1 MMRKFLLA
9 GIIITGWLFLSSN
22 ALQAQTVSGTV
33 LADDDGTPM
42 VGVTVS
48 NETTKQKVSTNP
60 SGYFAINAEKGQ
72 VLMFTFVG
80 YTAKTVTVAGDGKM
94 ISVRL
99 VQGASDMDNVIVT
112 GYGQAR
118 DKRGLAYQA
127 PIVGGEDLADT
138 RRDNFLNALAGRVPG
153 LQVTSTSGLPGASA
167 QIMLRSGTSIGG
179 NNSPL
184 FVVDGM
190 PVNDGG
196 LNQEDLAQSSS
207 TAFANR
213 NSDYSNR
220 IADINP
226 NDIENVV
233 ILKGPEATAQYG
245 SDGASGAIVITTKKG
260 AAGRTSISYN
270 NSFSVSNV
278 YRYPQLQEVYT
289 RGSDGVYDPNSY
301 NTSYGYRF
309 FGPKYPEGTVFYDNM
324 RNFFQTAFSQ
334 KHNISMTAGT
344 NLLNYRLSAG
354 YSNSGGV
361 VPNTSLKNFTFN
373 IAASAQLRQNIT
385 LQTDFYYT
393 NSNNDKAPKGAG
405 SYYLNL
411 MTYPR
416 NVDASQYMN
425 PDGTRKTIRNVA
437 PSAELNNPFWDVYKN
452 RSNDQTNNT
461 RGNIN
466 LKVGII
472 KGLTATGIV
481 GLNTFT
487 TNGYLVY
494 HPYSREYYSVGGFI
508 STYNRVFLGISGTGR
523 LNYRFNIK
531 NKVSNDVYLG
541 AYFEN
546 NVTKTNSQRGEGFYE
561 PDFISINNTDPT
573 KRLATLQQ
581 SETRKVRQYAGYT
594 LGYDNI
600 LYVTLTGTREGVST
614 FMSKFKNK
622 QPFFNYGSIS
632 GSFILSDLAPIKE
645 STKGWLSFAKLR
657 ASYATT
663 GKGPYSPYIIDNS
676 FNSVVSTGGGYALG
690 VTGNNYDL
698 HPEISKNLELG
709 GEIKFFKNRL
719 GIDIAWFNN
728 DVKDNIYSTRVSYAS
743 GFILRYVNGGTLN
756 AKGWDIQLTGQPV
769 KSKNF
774 DWDVIVNFDKSR
786 SIVKKLPGDLP
797 FYYDSDTWV
806 MGNVRS
812 QVGAG
817 QSLAT
822 LSGTN
827 YEKNNK
833 GQLLI
838 SPTTGLPTQAIADF
852 SVIGDRQP
860 DFKMGIINNFGY
872 KNVGLSFNLDVRKGG
887 DVFNANELM
896 MTIMGVSKRT
906 LDREQPRVI
915 QGILKDGLEN
925 TDNPTVNTIAI
936 NPYFRS
942 SYYNG
947 IFAEADYIEN
957 VNWLRMRDITLSYKF
972 GSKVLIRQ
980 KIVRSASIY
989 ATATDV
995 FLITNYSGIDPN
1007 VNALNSSNARGYG
1020 GAGIDFGAIP
1030 NPRTYNF
1037 GLKLGF

>member
-1 MMRKFLLA
+1 MRRF
-9 GIIITGWLFLSSN
+9 LFLKTLLICFLFLASGETF
-22 ALQAQTVSGTV
+22 AQTVSGTV

-48 NETTKQKVSTNP
+48 NENTKQKVTTNA
-60 SGYFAINAEKGQ
+60 SGYFAINAEKGE
-72 VLMFTFVG
+72 VLLFSFVG
-80 YTAKTVTVAGDGKM
+80 YTSKTLTVAGDGRM
-94 ISVRL
+94 VSVRL

-118 DKRGLAYQA
+118 DKRSLAYQA
-127 PIVGGEDLADT
+127 PVVSGEDLADT

-153 LQVTSTSGLPGASA
+153 LQVTSTSGLPGSSA

-184 FVVDGM
+184 FIVDGM
-190 PVNDGG
+190 PVSDGG

-226 NDIENVV
+226 NDIESVV

-260 AAGRTSISYN
+260 AAGRTSITYN

-301 NTSYGYRF
+301 NATYGYRF
-309 FGPKYPEGTVFYDNM
+309 FGPRYPEGTVFYDNM
-324 RNFFQTAFSQ
+324 RNFFQTGFSQ
-334 KHNISMTAGT
+334 KHNVSMTAGT
-344 NLLNYRLSAG
+344 SLLNYRLSAG
-354 YSNSGGV
+354 YSNTGGV
-361 VPNTSLKNFTFN
+361 VPNTSLKNFNFN
-373 IAASAQLRQNIT
+373 ISASAQLRKNIL

-416 NVDASQYMN
+416 NIDGSQYMN

-461 RGNIN
+461 RGTVN
-466 LKVGII
+466 LRVGLA
-472 KGLTATGIV
+472 KGLSATGIV
-481 GLNTFT
+481 GLNTYS

-508 STYNRVFLGISGTGR
+508 STYNRVFLGITGTGR
-523 LNYRFNIK
+523 LNYRFTIK
-531 NKVSNDVYLG
+531 DKISNDLYAG
-541 AYFEN
+541 AYFEDN
-546 NVTKTNSQRGEGFYE
+546 QTKTNSQRGEGFYE

-581 SETRKVRQYAGYT
+581 TETRKMRQYAGYT
-594 LGYDNI
+594 FGYNNI
-600 LYVTLTGTREGVST
+600 LYLTFTGTREGVST
-614 FMSKFKNK
+614 FMSKFRNK
-622 QPFFNYGSIS
+622 QPFFTYGSAS
-632 GSFILSDLAPIKE
+632 GSFILSDLAPIKA
-645 STKGWLSFAKLR
+645 STRGWLSFAKLR

-676 FNSVVSTGGGYALG
+676 FNSTVSTGGGYSLG

-698 HPEISKNLELG
+698 HPELSKNLELG
-709 GEIKFFKNRL
+709 IEAKFFKNRL
-719 GIDIAWFNN
+719 GFDIAWFNN
-728 DVKDNIYSTRVSYAS
+728 DVKDNIYATRVSYVS

-774 DWDVIVNFDKSR
+774 DWDIIVNFDKAR

-827 YEKNNK
+827 YERNDK

-838 SPTTGLPTQAIADF
+838 SPTTGLPTSTIADF

-872 KNVGLSFNLDVRKGG
+872 KNVGLSFNLDLRKGG

-896 MTIMGVSKRT
+896 MTIMGISKRT

-972 GSKVLIRQ
+972 GSQVLSRQ
-980 KIVRSASIY
+980 KIIRSAVVF

-1020 GAGIDFGAIP
+1020 GAGIDWGAIP